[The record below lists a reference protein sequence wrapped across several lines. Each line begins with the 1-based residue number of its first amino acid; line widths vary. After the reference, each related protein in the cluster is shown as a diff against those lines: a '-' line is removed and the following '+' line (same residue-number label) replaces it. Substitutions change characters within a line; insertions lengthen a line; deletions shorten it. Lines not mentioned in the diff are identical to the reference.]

1 MSKRV
6 AWSTTSASRS
16 GRISDGVVNPVD
28 REGDRDLSESI
39 RQVSSVDGL
48 QLVDLFQRLVHRDPV
63 EDLHGVPLDHAA
75 LNREVPHRLDVLRPD
90 NRDALV
96 LRRNDRPGEI
106 LNPQPL
112 GQFRHFRSS
121 IQEELPDGLVGGRT
135 LVWRMR
141 RDDGELLHSYTPD
154 PHWGRPA
161 NTFVPGVA
169 TYDLRRASVPRRHRS
184 PGKAEA

>member
-1 MSKRV
+1 MPTGRV
-6 AWSTTSASRS
+6 A
-16 GRISDGVVNPVD
+16 
-28 REGDRDLSESI
+28 
-39 RQVSSVDGL
+39 QVGSVDGL

-96 LRRNDRPGEI
+96 LRRNDRPREV
-106 LNPQPL
+106 LDPEPL
-112 GQFRHFRSS
+112 GQFGHFRSP
-121 IQEELPDGLVGGRT
+121 IQEELSDGLVGGRT
-135 LVWRMR
+135 LVWRIR

-154 PHWGRPA
+154 RHWSWRA

-169 TYDLRRASVPRRHRS
+169 TYNLRRARASRPRRSR
-184 PGKAEA
+184 GRAEA